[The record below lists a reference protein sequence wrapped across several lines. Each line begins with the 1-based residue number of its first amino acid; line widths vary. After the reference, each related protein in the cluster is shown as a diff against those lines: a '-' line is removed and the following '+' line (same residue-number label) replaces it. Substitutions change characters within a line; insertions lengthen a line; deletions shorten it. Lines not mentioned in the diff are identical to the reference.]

1 MSGPWEKYASPESAG
16 PWSKY
21 APPAVPQPSPGQ
33 QDQDIANQNVG
44 AMAQEQAQVYE
55 PDPIGA
61 AFSVQ
66 PTPSVPIGSI
76 PERRDL
82 QSRGIVTSSMPA
94 SDRLRMG
101 FGRNERESLAQRG
114 LESMVDPKTG
124 RTLYRTDA
132 NSPWQTVS
140 EPGLPNLGDVA
151 SLVGPAVR
159 EVPAA
164 IGGIVGSVV
173 GGTTGTAINGP
184 GIGTGI
190 GATTGGALGSGTG
203 TFLGETARM
212 NIGIGMGEIP
222 PDVDVIGS
230 ALTDAGFAAALA
242 AGGSMMYSA
251 LKALARRGMLGSLK
265 DLTPE
270 SYDIL
275 KQRAQA
281 RLAGTGLENTLRP
294 GQVFSASGDNANK
307 RIGDEIAALE
317 QQILRQQGEAGDKL
331 AANIRTQAGTIQ
343 SAVDRELGTAPT
355 MPPEALGRAAE
366 RAATRDIGQDIAT
379 AKTRVGSVGQ
389 ARGDA
394 QQAQTAI
401 ANAENPGYIGD
412 PLRRRIESAYDQAET
427 VANQGYERARAG
439 LGNPRGVP
447 TTTIGELQSSREF
460 IDRNLIPA
468 LTEEDRRIVEPTL
481 RRLTRPDEVQF
492 ESGAANV
499 PGRPAS
505 REGAATGLND
515 VSLDEINTTLRAVRR
530 ELRRTFTGVATA
542 DIQQLLRIEGALSKD
557 RAAILGPQRAQALDL
572 ADAGWKEL
580 RDTFQKAPLVGKVL
594 SNKPGGAEAIE
605 DFSLGRAAI
614 TNPDNAKAV
623 ATALRY
629 DSTGEGKDAVRRA
642 LRYEAQKAAGL
653 TQGKPVNPD
662 ALQGWISDKKPILD
676 QFFTPQEINQLGNIA
691 RTQREFTARQT
702 AMEDVVKNLSGR
714 YKDFGVK
721 KELGGTYRNPSGFFD
736 DVMGENN
743 PTLARDA
750 YNLLRRRDPS
760 AAAEFQARSRQSL
773 VDDLTGPNGA
783 VNGDKLNALL
793 GNDRRMQVYRE
804 VLGRDFE
811 DRIKRIGVALDIIDP
826 ETLAAAASRPGSG
839 FTETMRQ
846 IQRALISPLTQTG
859 RRITGATA
867 IAEGRINDRIA
878 RAMVDDDAFR
888 ELLRKAGER
897 RWNRALYT
905 GAAGAYGAQKGNDT
919 QETVRGMWNGR

>member
-1 MSGPWEKYASPESAG
+1 MSGPWEKYAAPQGDG

-21 APPAVPQPSPGQ
+21 AAVVPQPSPGQ

-82 QSRGIVTSSMPA
+82 QSRGVVTSSMPA
-94 SDRLRMG
+94 GERLRMG

-114 LESMVDPKTG
+114 LESMVDPTTG
-124 RTLYRTDA
+124 RTLYRANA

-140 EPGLPNLGDVA
+140 EPGIPNLGDIA

-159 EVPAA
+159 EIPAM
-164 IGGIVGSVV
+164 V
-173 GGTTGTAINGP
+173 GGVGGSIAGGAAGTAAGGP
-184 GIGTGI
+184 GLGTGVGATVGGSMGSGIGT
-190 GATTGGALGSGTG
+190 L
-203 TFLGETARM
+203 LGESARL
-212 NIGIGMGEIP
+212 NIGQKIGEVPQDADVLSQAMG
-222 PDVDVIGS
+222 
-230 ALTDAGFAAALA
+230 DATFAAALA

-251 LKALARRGMLGSLK
+251 LKAFARRGMLGSLR

-270 SYDIL
+270 QYEAY
-275 KQRAQA
+275 KQMA
-281 RLAGTGLENTLRP
+281 RNKIAGTGLEDTLRP
-294 GQVFSASGDNANK
+294 SQVFGASDDLANK
-307 RIGDEIAALE
+307 RIGDELAALE
-317 QQILRQQGEAGDKL
+317 QQILRQQGPAGDKL
-331 AANIRTQAGTIQ
+331 AGNIRTQAGAIE
-343 SAVDRELGTAPT
+343 SAVGREAGAAPT
-355 MPPEALGRAAE
+355 LTPEALGQAAE
-366 RAATRDIGQDIAT
+366 RAATRGVGQDIAT

-389 ARGDA
+389 ARGAA
-394 QQAQTAI
+394 QQAQTAV

-427 VANQGYERARAG
+427 AANQGYERARAG

-447 TTTIGELQSSREF
+447 TSTIGELQSSREF

-505 REGAATGLND
+505 REGASTGLND

-557 RAAILGPQRAQALDL
+557 RAAILGPQRAQALEL
-572 ADAGWKEL
+572 ADRGWAEL
-580 RDTFQKAPLVGKVL
+580 RDTFQRAPLVGKVMA
-594 SNKPGGAEAIE
+594 NKPGGAEAIE

-614 TNPDNAKAV
+614 TNPDNARAV

-629 DSTGEGKDAVRRA
+629 DSTGEGKEAVRRA

-691 RTQREFTARQT
+691 RTQREFTARQS

-721 KELGGTYRNPSGFFD
+721 KELGGTYRNPAGFFD
-736 DVMGENN
+736 DVMNENN

-750 YNLLRRRDPS
+750 YSLLRRRDRL
-760 AAAEFQARSRQSL
+760 AAEEFQARSRQSL
-773 VDDLTGPNGA
+773 VDDLTGPNGS

-839 FTETMRQ
+839 FTETVRQ
-846 IQRALISPLTQTG
+846 IARATVSPLTSTG

-867 IAEGRINDRIA
+867 IAEGRINERIA

-888 ELLRKAGER
+888 DLLRKAGER

-919 QETVRGMWNGR
+919 QESVRGMWNGR